1 MKLPDVPTIS
11 SYAGHYSPEKLFE
24 KIGNVAKSAGVKTV
38 YAALLLYYSLMS
50 KEADMRHKIVVLGA
64 LGYFVFPLDLIPDLL
79 GPFGY
84 TDDGAVLLYAAKRI
98 FDGITP
104 AVKSQARAKLGE
116 WFDNIDASDLNITN
130 DD

>member
-1 MKLPDVPTIS
+1 MKLPDVSTIN

-24 KIGNVAKSAGVKTV
+24 KIGNVAKNAGVKTV

-50 KEADMRHKIVVLGA
+50 KEVDMRHKLVVLGA
-64 LGYFVFPLDLIPDLL
+64 LGYFVFPLDMIPDLL
-79 GPFGY
+79 GPLGY

-104 AVKSQARAKLGE
+104 SVKEQARAKLGE
-116 WFDNIDASDLNITN
+116 WFDTVDASDLKIDT